1 MHVAKCQDIE
11 KMCFFFCVMLCL
23 VLSGIF
29 LPYSSGATN
38 NTAILGAG
46 VDLEGKRGCRAGGVH
61 LPPTHPL
68 CKTGWS

>member
-38 NTAILGAG
+38 NTAILGGRGKSRGEAG
-46 VDLEGKRGCRAGGVH
+46 VQSWGCTPTPN
-61 LPPTHPL
+61 PPTL
-68 CKTGWS
+68 